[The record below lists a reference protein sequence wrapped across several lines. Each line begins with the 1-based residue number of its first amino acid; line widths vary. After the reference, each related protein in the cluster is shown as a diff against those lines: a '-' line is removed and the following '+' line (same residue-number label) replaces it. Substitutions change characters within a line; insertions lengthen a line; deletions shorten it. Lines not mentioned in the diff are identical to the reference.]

1 MTVIIFIA
9 VLFVLILVH
18 EWGHFI
24 VAKKTGM
31 RVDEFG
37 IGFPPKLF
45 GIKKGETEYTI
56 NAFPIGGFVRI
67 FGEDGAG
74 APSSPVSSEDEKP
87 DTKLDAESGLGG
99 AKVVNLTNSA
109 DTSSSPVATQEVN
122 SENTTADHSRSFA
135 SRPKWA
141 QALVLIAGVTMNI
154 IFAWFLFVVAFM
166 IGVPT
171 AVNEDMATEDA
182 KVIVTTVL
190 PDSPADGI
198 LPSQVVISEVAVAD
212 TILSKPTASE
222 FSDFV
227 SQYEGREVAVTYEI
241 ADMSDTVYI
250 MPTTGVVPGDD
261 DKVAVGVALTMVDT
275 VSLGFFDAVKEAA
288 VVSYRTLTAICVG
301 LWGLLSDTFVG
312 QADFSSVAGPV
323 GIAGL
328 VGEAAAFG
336 FTSLLTFTAIISLNL
351 AIINM
356 LPFPA
361 LDGGRLL
368 FVGIE
373 TVTRRQIDPV
383 WTLRLN
389 LLGFVLLIA
398 LMIAVTY
405 NDIIKII

>member
-1 MTVIIFIA
+1 MSIIIFIA
-9 VLFVLILVH
+9 VLFILILVH

-56 NAFPIGGFVRI
+56 NVFPIGGFVRI

-74 APSSPVSSEDEKP
+74 APSSPVSSSDEKP
-87 DTKLDAESGLGG
+87 DTKLNPVNESEGLIDGIG
-99 AKVVNLTNSA
+99 ETEPSDNN
-109 DTSSSPVATQEVN
+109 
-122 SENTTADHSRSFA
+122 RSFV

-154 IFAWFLFVVAFM
+154 IFAWFLFVLAFM

-171 AVNEDMATEDA
+171 AVDENTASSEA
-182 KVIVTTVL
+182 KVVVTGVV
-190 PDSPADGI
+190 PESPADGI
-198 LPSQVVISEVAVAD
+198 IPSQVIINEVAVAN
-212 TILSKPTASE
+212 TVLSNPTASE
-222 FSDFV
+222 FSNFV
-227 SQYEGREVAVTYEI
+227 SQYEGQEVSVTYKNKDI
-241 ADMSDTVYI
+241 TNTVYLT
-250 MPTTGVVPGDD
+250 PATGVVPSNE
-261 DKVAVGVALTMVDT
+261 DKVAIGVALSMVDT
-275 VSLGFFDAVKEAA
+275 VSLGFLEAVKQSAI
-288 VVSYRTLTAICVG
+288 VTYRTLIAIGVG

-336 FTSLLTFTAIISLNL
+336 FTSLLTFTAVISLNL
-351 AIINM
+351 AVINM

-361 LDGGRLL
+361 LDGGRLM
-368 FVGIE
+368 FVGVEAI
-373 TVTRRQIDPV
+373 TRRRIDPV
-383 WTLRLN
+383 WVLRLN
-389 LLGFVLLIA
+389 VIGFVLLIA
-398 LMIAVTY
+398 LMVAVTY
-405 NDIIKII
+405 NDVIKII